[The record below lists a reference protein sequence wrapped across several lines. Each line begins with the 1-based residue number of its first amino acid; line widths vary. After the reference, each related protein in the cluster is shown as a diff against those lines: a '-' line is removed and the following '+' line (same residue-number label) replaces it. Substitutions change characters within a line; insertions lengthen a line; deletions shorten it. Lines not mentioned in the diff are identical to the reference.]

1 MAKSTEA
8 LLTPRTRVEDVVL
21 TRPERK
27 WRALFFEQQTDNGNK
42 RMRSGRAHE
51 RGGRERER
59 EEDHICPIERA
70 QTCKFYLPESLAK
83 FKVPNLAGL
92 GFVSPGS
99 DRT

>member
-1 MAKSTEA
+1 MDKSTEA

-59 EEDHICPIERA
+59 EENHICPIERA
-70 QTCKFYLPESLAK
+70 QTCKLYLPE
-83 FKVPNLAGL
+83 
-92 GFVSPGS
+92 
-99 DRT
+99 

>member
-1 MAKSTEA
+1 
-8 LLTPRTRVEDVVL
+8 
-21 TRPERK
+21 
-27 WRALFFEQQTDNGNK
+27 
-42 RMRSGRAHE
+42 MRSGRAHE

-99 DRT
+99 DPT